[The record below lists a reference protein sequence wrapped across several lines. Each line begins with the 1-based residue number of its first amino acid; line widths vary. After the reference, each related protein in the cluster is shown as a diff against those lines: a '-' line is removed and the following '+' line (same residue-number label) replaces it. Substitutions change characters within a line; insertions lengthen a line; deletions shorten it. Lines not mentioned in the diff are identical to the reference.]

1 VGMLSLTA
9 VLAVL
14 AVSRAGVRPPPWL
27 AAGVGQTGI
36 CSALASGVSTVQ
48 ATRHSP
54 CTWLGR
60 MEVCAAAGR
69 L

>member
-1 VGMLSLTA
+1 MGILSLT
-9 VLAVL
+9 AVL